1 MPMDFNDTPEEAA
14 FRADV
19 RRFLEANAKR
29 RSATETAH
37 RGRYIPDANMA
48 ESLARA
54 KEWQAKKADAGFAA
68 ITWPKKWGGR
78 GGSPI
83 EQVIYNQEEANYA
96 VPRGVFEIGLGMC
109 IPTMMA
115 YGTPEQ
121 LERHVRPAL
130 RGEEVW
136 CQLFSEPAAGSDLAG
151 LRTRAERSGDDW
163 IINGQKIWTS
173 GAHFA
178 DFGIIVT
185 RTDPDV
191 PKHQGLTFF
200 FLSMK
205 SPGIEVRRI
214 KQISGT
220 SNFNEVFFTHVRVPD
235 SQRLGN
241 VGDGWKVSLTT
252 LMNERLAVGDA
263 PGPDFDDIFALAR
276 SLELD
281 GGPAIRNPA
290 VREKLADWYVKTV
303 GLKYTKFRTMTALSR
318 GQTPGPEASITKLVS
333 ASKLQEIAS
342 YGIDLMGMT
351 GAVMDGEI
359 APMEAWFQEALLY
372 APGLRIAGGSDEI
385 LRNII
390 AERVLGMPGDIRPD
404 KDVPFRELKSGK
416 R

>member
-1 MPMDFNDTPEEAA
+1 MDFNDTSEEAA
-14 FRADV
+14 FRAEV
-19 RRFLEANAKR
+19 RRFLDANAR
-29 RSATETAH
+29 RKGATETTH

-54 KEWQAKKADAGFAA
+54 KAWQAQKADAGFAA
-68 ITWPKKWGGR
+68 ITWPKQWGGR

-109 IPTMMA
+109 IPTMMT
-115 YGTPEQ
+115 YGAPAL
-121 LERHVRPAL
+121 LERYVRPAL
-130 RGEEVW
+130 RGEEIW
-136 CQLFSEPAAGSDLAG
+136 CQLFSEPSGGSDLAA
-151 LRTRAERSGDDW
+151 LRTRAVRDGDDW
-163 IINGQKIWTS
+163 VVNGQKIWTS

-200 FLSMK
+200 FLDMK

-220 SNFNEVFFTHVRVPD
+220 SNFNEVFFTDVRVPD
-235 SQRLGN
+235 GQRLGK

-276 SLELD
+276 TLELD
-281 GGPAIRNPA
+281 DGPAIRNPA
-290 VREKLADWYVKTV
+290 VREKLAEWYVKTV

-333 ASKLQEIAS
+333 ASKLQDIAS
-342 YGIDLMGMT
+342 YGIDLMGMA
-351 GAVMDGEI
+351 GGVMDAEV
-359 APMEAWFQEALLY
+359 APVEAWFQEALLY
-372 APGLRIAGGSDEI
+372 APGMRIAGGSDEI

-390 AERVLGMPGDIRPD
+390 AERVLGMPGDIRVD
-404 KDVPFRELKSGK
+404 KDVPFRELKTGK

>member
-1 MPMDFNDTPEEAA
+1 MDFNDTPAEAA

-19 RRFLEANAKR
+19 RRFLDANAR
-29 RSATETAH
+29 RKSATESAH

-68 ITWPKKWGGR
+68 ITWPKQVGGR

-83 EQVIYNQEEANYA
+83 EQVIYNQEEVNYA

-109 IPTMMA
+109 IPTMMT
-115 YGTPEQ
+115 YGTPAQ
-121 LERHVRPAL
+121 LDRYVRPAL
-130 RGEEVW
+130 RGEEIW
-136 CQLFSEPAAGSDLAG
+136 CQLFSEPAGGSDLAA
-151 LRTRAERSGDDW
+151 LRTRAVRDGDDW

-185 RTDPDV
+185 RSDPDV

-220 SNFNEVFFTHVRVPD
+220 SNFNEVFFTDVRVPD
-235 SQRLGN
+235 SQRLGK

-276 SLELD
+276 TLELD
-281 GGPAIRNPA
+281 DGPAIRNPA

-342 YGIDLMGMT
+342 YGIDLMGMA
-351 GAVMDGEI
+351 GGVSDAEL
-359 APMEAWFQEALLY
+359 APMQAWFQEAFLY
-372 APGLRIAGGSDEI
+372 APGMRIAGGSDEI

-390 AERVLGMPGDIRPD
+390 AERVLGMPGDIRVD
-404 KDVPFRELKSGK
+404 KDVPFRELKTGK